1 MKEFNHTPVMLNE
14 CISGLNI
21 RKDGIYVD
29 MTCGGGGH
37 SVEIAKRLGE
47 GGRLICFDQD
57 GDAIEACKRRLS
69 PFSCVSFV
77 NQNFKNAK
85 AALNAMGI
93 SKVDGI
99 LADLGVSSHQ
109 IDTPERGFSYLLDG
123 ALDMRMDL
131 RQQKSAFDVVNFYSQ
146 VQLKNIIYKY
156 GEEPFAPKIAA
167 AIAEARK
174 INPIQTTT
182 QLKQVIE
189 SVFPKSIIFGK
200 GGVSKKTFQAIRIE
214 VNGEL
219 ELLQGAVEDF
229 ISLLAAKGRLAVIT
243 FHSLE
248 DRILKNVFKL
258 AATDCI
264 CPPKT
269 PVCICGHKAQI
280 KLITKKPILPSA
292 QELASNSRSHSAKLR
307 IAEKLN

>member
-1 MKEFNHTPVMLNE
+1 MKEFKHTPVMLDE

-37 SVEIAKRLGE
+37 SVEIAKKLGNS
-47 GGRLICFDQD
+47 GRLICFDQD

-77 NQNFKNAK
+77 NDNFKNAK
-85 AALNAMGI
+85 AVLNAMGI

-123 ALDMRMDL
+123 TLDMRMDV

-146 VQLKNIIYKY
+146 EQLKNIIYKY

-167 AIAEARK
+167 AIVKARAK
-174 INPIQTTT
+174 GEIATTA

-189 SVFPKSIIFGK
+189 SVFPKRMIFGK

-229 ISLLAAKGRLAVIT
+229 ISLLAPGGRLAVIT

-248 DRILKNVFKL
+248 DRIVKNAFKL

-280 KLITKKPILPSA
+280 KLITKKPILPSET
-292 QELASNSRSHSAKLR
+292 ELATNSRSHSAKLR
-307 IAEKLN
+307 VVEKLN

>member
-1 MKEFNHTPVMLNE
+1 MKEFKHTPVMLDE

-21 RKDGIYVD
+21 KKGGIYVD

-37 SVEIAKRLGE
+37 SVKIAKKLGNS
-47 GGRLICFDQD
+47 GRLICFDQD

-77 NQNFKNAK
+77 NDNFKNAK
-85 AALNAMGI
+85 AVLNAMGI

-123 ALDMRMDL
+123 TLDMRMDV

-146 VQLKNIIYKY
+146 EQLKNIIYKY

-167 AIAEARK
+167 AIVKARAK
-174 INPIQTTT
+174 GEIATTA

-189 SVFPKSIIFGK
+189 SVFPKRMIFGK

-229 ISLLAAKGRLAVIT
+229 ISLLAPGGRLAVIT

-248 DRILKNVFKL
+248 DRIVKNAFKL

-280 KLITKKPILPSA
+280 KLITKKPILPSET
-292 QELASNSRSHSAKLR
+292 ELATNSRSHSAKLR
-307 IAEKLN
+307 VVEKLN

>member
-1 MKEFNHTPVMLNE
+1 MKEFKHTPVMLDE

-37 SVEIAKRLGE
+37 SVEIAKHLGE

-123 ALDMRMDL
+123 PLDMRMDE
-131 RQQKSAFDVVNFYSQ
+131 RQQKNAFDVVNFYSQ
-146 VQLKNIIYKY
+146 EQLKNIIYKY

-189 SVFPKSIIFGK
+189 SVFPKSMIFGK

-229 ISLLAAKGRLAVIT
+229 ISLLAPGGRLAVIT

-248 DRILKNVFKL
+248 DRIVKNVFKL

>member
-1 MKEFNHTPVMLNE
+1 MKEFKHTPVMLDE

-21 RKDGIYVD
+21 KKDGIYVD

-37 SVEIAKRLGE
+37 SVEIAKKLGNS
-47 GGRLICFDQD
+47 GRLICFDQD

-77 NQNFKNAK
+77 NDNFKNAK
-85 AALNAMGI
+85 AVLNAMGI

-123 ALDMRMDL
+123 TLDMRMDV

-146 VQLKNIIYKY
+146 EQLKNIIYKY

-167 AIAEARK
+167 AIVKARAK
-174 INPIQTTT
+174 GEITTT
-182 QLKQVIE
+182 AQLKQVIE
-189 SVFPKSIIFGK
+189 SVFPKRMIFGK

-229 ISLLAAKGRLAVIT
+229 ISLLAPGGRLAVIT

-248 DRILKNVFKL
+248 DRIVKNAFKL

-280 KLITKKPILPSA
+280 KLITKKPILPSET
-292 QELASNSRSHSAKLR
+292 ELATNSRSHSAKLR
-307 IAEKLN
+307 VVEKLN

>member
-1 MKEFNHTPVMLNE
+1 MKEFKHTPVMLDE

-146 VQLKNIIYKY
+146 EQLKNIIYKY

-189 SVFPKSIIFGK
+189 SVFPKSMIFGK

-229 ISLLAAKGRLAVIT
+229 ILLLAAKGRLAVIT

-248 DRILKNVFKL
+248 DRIVKNVFKL

>member
-21 RKDGIYVD
+21 RENGIYVD
-29 MTCGGGGH
+29 ATCGGGGH

-57 GDAIEACKRRLS
+57 GEAIEACKRRLS

-77 NQNFKNAK
+77 NENFKNAR
-85 AALNAMGI
+85 AVLNAMGI

-99 LADLGVSSHQ
+99 LADLGVSSYQ

-123 ALDMRMDL
+123 PLDMRMDE

-146 VQLKNIIYKY
+146 EALKKIIYEY

-167 AIAEARK
+167 AIVKARANGN
-174 INPIQTTT
+174 IATTA

-189 SVFPKSIIFGK
+189 SVFPKSIIYGK

-229 ISLLAAKGRLAVIT
+229 ISLLAPGGRLAIIT

-248 DRILKNVFKL
+248 DRIVKSTFKL

-280 KLITKKPILPSA
+280 RLISKKPILPSA

-307 IAEKLN
+307 VAEKLN

>member
-1 MKEFNHTPVMLNE
+1 MKEFKHTPVMLDE

-21 RKDGIYVD
+21 RKGGIYVD

-37 SVEIAKRLGE
+37 SVEIAKKLGNS
-47 GGRLICFDQD
+47 GRLICFDQD

-77 NQNFKNAK
+77 NDNFKNAK
-85 AALNAMGI
+85 AVLNAMGV

-123 ALDMRMDL
+123 TLDMRMDV
-131 RQQKSAFDVVNFYSQ
+131 RQQKRAFDVVNFYSQ
-146 VQLKNIIYKY
+146 EQLKNIIYKY

-167 AIAEARK
+167 AIVKARAK
-174 INPIQTTT
+174 GEIATTA

-189 SVFPKSIIFGK
+189 SVFPKRMIFGK

-229 ISLLAAKGRLAVIT
+229 ISLLAPGGRLAVIT

-248 DRILKNVFKL
+248 DRIVKSTFKL

-280 KLITKKPILPSA
+280 KLITKKPILPSET
-292 QELASNSRSHSAKLR
+292 ELATNSRSHSAKLR
-307 IAEKLN
+307 VVEKLN

>member
-1 MKEFNHTPVMLNE
+1 MKEFKHTPVMLDE

-37 SVEIAKRLGE
+37 SVEIAKKLGNS
-47 GGRLICFDQD
+47 GRLICFDQD

-77 NQNFKNAK
+77 NDNFKNAK
-85 AALNAMGI
+85 AVLNAMGI

-123 ALDMRMDL
+123 TLDMRMDV

-146 VQLKNIIYKY
+146 EQLKNIIYKY

-167 AIAEARK
+167 AIVKARAK
-174 INPIQTTT
+174 GEIVTTA

-189 SVFPKSIIFGK
+189 RVFPKRMIFGK

-229 ISLLAAKGRLAVIT
+229 ISLLAPGGRLAVIT

-248 DRILKNVFKL
+248 DRIVKNAFKL

-280 KLITKKPILPSA
+280 KLITKKPILPSET
-292 QELASNSRSHSAKLR
+292 ELATNSRSHSAKLR
-307 IAEKLN
+307 VVEKLN

>member
-1 MKEFNHTPVMLNE
+1 M
-14 CISGLNI
+14 
-21 RKDGIYVD
+21 
-29 MTCGGGGH
+29 
-37 SVEIAKRLGE
+37 
-47 GGRLICFDQD
+47 
-57 GDAIEACKRRLS
+57 
-69 PFSCVSFV
+69 
-77 NQNFKNAK
+77 
-85 AALNAMGI
+85 
-93 SKVDGI
+93 
-99 LADLGVSSHQ
+99 ADLGVSSHQ

-123 ALDMRMDL
+123 TLDMRMDV

-146 VQLKNIIYKY
+146 EQLKNIIYKY

-167 AIAEARK
+167 AIVKARAK
-174 INPIQTTT
+174 GEIATTA

-189 SVFPKSIIFGK
+189 SVFPKRMIFGK

-229 ISLLAAKGRLAVIT
+229 ISLLAPGGRLAVIT

-248 DRILKNVFKL
+248 DRIVKNAFKL

-269 PVCICGHKAQI
+269 PVCICGHEAQI
-280 KLITKKPILPSA
+280 KLITKKPILPSET
-292 QELASNSRSHSAKLR
+292 ELATNSRSHSAKLR
-307 IAEKLN
+307 VVEKLN

>member
-1 MKEFNHTPVMLNE
+1 MKEFKHTPVMLDE

-37 SVEIAKRLGE
+37 SVEIAKKLGNS
-47 GGRLICFDQD
+47 GRLICFDQD
-57 GDAIEACKRRLS
+57 GDAIEACRRRLS

-77 NQNFKNAK
+77 NDNFKNAK
-85 AALNAMGI
+85 AVLNAMGV

-123 ALDMRMDL
+123 TLDMRMDV

-146 VQLKNIIYKY
+146 EQLKNIIYKY

-167 AIAEARK
+167 AIVEARK
-174 INPIQTTT
+174 TKPIQTTA

-189 SVFPKSIIFGK
+189 SVFPKRMIFGK

-229 ISLLAAKGRLAVIT
+229 ISLLAPGGRLAVIT

-248 DRILKNVFKL
+248 DRIVKNAFKL

-280 KLITKKPILPSA
+280 KLITKKPILPSET
-292 QELASNSRSHSAKLR
+292 ELATNSRSHSAKLR
-307 IAEKLN
+307 VVEKLN

>member
-1 MKEFNHTPVMLNE
+1 MKEFKHTPVMLDE

-37 SVEIAKRLGE
+37 SVKIAKKLGNS
-47 GGRLICFDQD
+47 GRLICFDQD

-77 NQNFKNAK
+77 NDNFKNAK
-85 AALNAMGI
+85 AVLNAMGI

-123 ALDMRMDL
+123 TLDMRMDV

-146 VQLKNIIYKY
+146 EQLKNIIYKY

-167 AIAEARK
+167 AIVKARAK
-174 INPIQTTT
+174 GEIATTA

-189 SVFPKSIIFGK
+189 SVFPKRMIFGK

-229 ISLLAAKGRLAVIT
+229 ISLLAPGGRLAVIT

-248 DRILKNVFKL
+248 DRIVKNAFKL

-280 KLITKKPILPSA
+280 KLITKKPILPSET
-292 QELASNSRSHSAKLR
+292 ELATNSRSHSAKLR
-307 IAEKLN
+307 VVEKLN

>member
-1 MKEFNHTPVMLNE
+1 MKEFKHTPVMLDE

-37 SVEIAKRLGE
+37 SVEIAKKLGNS
-47 GGRLICFDQD
+47 GRLICFDQD

-77 NQNFKNAK
+77 NENFKNAR
-85 AALNAMGI
+85 AVLNAMGV

-123 ALDMRMDL
+123 TLDMRMDV

-146 VQLKNIIYKY
+146 EQLKNIIYKY

-167 AIAEARK
+167 AIVEARK
-174 INPIQTTT
+174 IKPIQTTT

-189 SVFPKSIIFGK
+189 SVFPKRMIFGK

-229 ISLLAAKGRLAVIT
+229 ISLLAPGGRLAVIT

-248 DRILKNVFKL
+248 DRIVKSTFKL

-280 KLITKKPILPSA
+280 KLITKKPILPSET
-292 QELASNSRSHSAKLR
+292 ELATNSRSHSAKLR
-307 IAEKLN
+307 VVEKLN